1 MIRYRTMKAEDIA
14 EGLKLCRIAKW
25 NQLETDWQLFLQLSP
40 QTCLVACHDGQVVG
54 TVTTIH
60 YKHLFSW
67 IGMVLVHPNYR
78 RQGIGMHLLKQSLQV
93 LNLRQTVKL
102 DATPTGREVYL
113 KLGFEDEF
121 QLSRMYLLPKESK
134 FTKTRVRPILKKDL
148 PSVVDLDHKIFGA
161 DRSALLERMY
171 ENAPQFGLLLEE
183 ENQIKGFIMGR
194 RGHDFNHLGPIIA
207 QDNESAKELLKASLQ
222 TAQGHPLIV
231 DVMHNEPEWI
241 AWLLEMGFKE
251 QRQFVRMFR
260 GKNHFPGA
268 REKQF
273 AIIGPEFG

>member
-1 MIRYRTMKAEDIA
+1 MKVEDIS

-40 QTCLVACHDGQVVG
+40 QACLVACHDEQVVG
-54 TVTTIH
+54 TVTTIS
-60 YKHLFSW
+60 YKNAFSW
-67 IGMVLVHPNYR
+67 IGMVLVHPKYR
-78 RQGIGMHLLKQSLQV
+78 LQGIGMHLLKQSMQV
-93 LNLRQTVKL
+93 LNFRETVKL
-102 DATPTGREVYL
+102 DATPAGREVYL
-113 KLGFEDEF
+113 KLGFEDECGI
-121 QLSRMYLLPKESK
+121 SRMYLLPQENSLTE
-134 FTKTRVRPILKKDL
+134 TKVRPLLKKDFPL
-148 PSVVDLDHKIFGA
+148 VVELDRKIFGA

-171 ENAPQFGLLLEE
+171 EIAPQFSLLLEE
-183 ENQIKGFIMGR
+183 ENEIKGFAMGR
-194 RGHDFNHLGPIIA
+194 RGHDFNHIGPIIA
-207 QDNESAKELLKASLQ
+207 QDTESAKELLKAALQ